1 MKLLST
7 IKVFA
12 FWGICFLLILV
23 IGFGV
28 KSHDIISIATSLEMN
43 LAAFCIYILG
53 SVIIFPLLAIISMI
67 SLLKSGLSFGD
78 VLAINISPLLWT
90 PYKGLDIRELFKLK
104 KLGLD
109 ARGILHDIMVH
120 IRRFLE
126 MTLWWFIVVFGL
138 YTIYHQ
144 GNNAI
149 RSAIDQKSFS
159 GKATIVGIC
168 LAVYLVLQLFSW
180 VVNKVVTKKW
190 RNEVRRSS
198 SDSGTRA
205 QRYYDR
211 HPERIPSG
219 CRACGGPYPE
229 CKASCNLYDD

>member
-1 MKLLST
+1 MKLLNA

-23 IGFGV
+23 LGFGV
-28 KSHDIISIATSLEMN
+28 KAHDIFSIALSPETN
-43 LAAFCIYILG
+43 LAAFCIYLIG
-53 SVIIFPLLAIISMI
+53 SVIIFPLLAIISTI
-67 SLLKSGLSFGD
+67 SLLKSGLSFED
-78 VLAINISPLLWT
+78 VLAINIPPLLWT
-90 PYKGLDIRELFKLK
+90 PYKGVDIRELFKIT

-109 ARGILHDIMVH
+109 AKGILHDIMVH

-126 MTLWWFIVVFGL
+126 MTLWWLIVVFGV

-159 GKATIVGIC
+159 EKATIVGIC
-168 LAVYLVLQLFSW
+168 LAVYLALLLLSW
-180 VVNKVVTKKW
+180 VINKVVTQKW
-190 RNEVRRSS
+190 KNEGIRPSS
-198 SDSGTRA
+198 PSGTRA
-205 QRYYDR
+205 QKHYDR

-219 CRACGGPYPE
+219 CRACGGPYPK
-229 CKASCNLYDD
+229 CKASCKLYDD

>member
-1 MKLLST
+1 MKLLSA
-7 IKVFA
+7 IKAFA

-28 KSHDIISIATSLEMN
+28 KVQDIISIATSLEMN

-53 SVIIFPLLAIISMI
+53 SVIIFPLLAVISMI
-67 SLLKSGLSFGD
+67 SDLKSGLSFGD
-78 VLAINISPLLWT
+78 VLAIDIPPLLWM

-109 ARGILHDIMVH
+109 ARGILYDIMVH
-120 IRRFLE
+120 IMRFLE
-126 MTLWWFIVVFGL
+126 MALWWFIVVFGV

-149 RSAIDQKSFS
+149 RSTIYQKPFSEKAII
-159 GKATIVGIC
+159 AGIC
-168 LAVYLVLQLFSW
+168 LAVYLVLQIFSW
-180 VVNKVVTKKW
+180 IINIVVTKKW

-205 QRYYDR
+205 QRYYGR

-229 CKASCNLYDD
+229 CKASCKLIR